1 MIKTLEIEGMMCAH
15 CQAHVQKAL
24 EGVEGVT
31 GVEVSLEQNNAVVTM
46 GADVADEKLITAVTE
61 SGYKVL
67 SCKTE

>member
-1 MIKTLEIEGMMCAH
+1 MVKTLEIEGMMCAH

-31 GVEVSLEQNNAVVTM
+31 QVVVSLEENKATVT
-46 GADVADEKLITAVTE
+46 ADTEVADQKLIDAVTE

-67 SCKTE
+67 TCGA